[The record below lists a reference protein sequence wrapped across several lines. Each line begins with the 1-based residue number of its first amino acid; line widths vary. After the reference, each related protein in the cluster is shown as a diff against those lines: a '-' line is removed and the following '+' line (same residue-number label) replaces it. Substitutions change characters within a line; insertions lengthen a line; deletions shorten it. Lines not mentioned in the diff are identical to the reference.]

1 MFLSSERGRGTFYR
15 EGTIDLS
22 KIKQLLQNMDISK
35 QMLFLHINKISLAT
49 VLITLAGLQ
58 EWLTEMFMLFIAA

>member
-1 MFLSSERGRGTFYR
+1 
-15 EGTIDLS
+15 
-22 KIKQLLQNMDISK
+22 MDISK